1 MAENAAVARPYA
13 QAIFE
18 LAQQSGQ
25 LAAWSDALHVAG
37 AVVSDGKIA
46 GLIGAPDTD
55 SDKLSSLI
63 VELSLQAAS
72 GVDPAQA
79 ANLVKLLAENRRL
92 PVLPDIATAFDALKA
107 DVENRVDVTLTAASP
122 IDEAQQAKF
131 AEALKKRFG
140 RDVSMTFV
148 LDESLIGGARIQ
160 ADDLVIDGSVSTG
173 LEKLA
178 TALAN

>member
-37 AVVSDGKIA
+37 AVVSDRKIA

-55 SDKLSSLI
+55 SDKLAGLI
-63 VELSLQAAS
+63 VELSLQAAA

-79 ANLVKLLAENRRL
+79 ANLVRLLAENRRL

-107 DVENRVDVTLTAASP
+107 DVENRVDVTLTAATA
-122 IDEAQQAKF
+122 IDEAQQARF

-140 RDVSMTFV
+140 RDVSMKFV